1 MDEAATLSVVMGNK
15 REEEE
20 EGKEGGCKLKRTPT
34 MAKRPSVIDLRRG
47 RITEKVGETTAADQF
62 PNKTQKNVDL
72 SKSVIFP
79 LILPVDDKRRTLD
92 RLVARVEAQRKNRI
106 DLDGYVKQLQTTRN
120 TLNQSRTVHAPE
132 LRDLN
137 DRLAKIAVTRNA
149 LKKET
154 NGAEDTLKE
163 EDLGRKKM
171 MDAIA
176 VAENTLEKLEKKLGA
191 NADSI
196 SVIVRETSEQEEMNA
211 NVQKTMEEDIRTVK
225 QLEAYL
231 KKTMDATFNEQRT
244 LDDFRLGMGDEK
256 REIEGMKRRIKED
269 KAKDRALSQQLDAN
283 LQNAKKSEEMLERQN
298 STIMKTTESEL
309 RELLETTKRMH
320 SELKK
325 NVNDAEDKWVQLQD
339 ELSSLETTL
348 ANSKAN
354 EKVEEAKQ
362 RRYETKIEIL
372 KLEPAPTM
380 YTTYE
385 TIVKGQAKKKKKGI
399 ENGEM
404 TERLKI
410 TRKLKNQLDA
420 VKEEE
425 EEKSTV
431 LEDESVY
438 PDGIFSGTEEE
449 SEEKE
454 EEEERAAKKKRSKS
468 EAPSDGKGSKKKRKS
483 SVDGNEDAK
492 RIRDREREA
501 AAVIDRESNQIET
514 EADRLHREN
523 VQIEERIGR
532 LTEEVHKLQYEK
544 VTLREHIAEVEKKMD
559 EAEKRREEAEKKG
572 KKKTKKKSEESSLDV
587 VRLQQE
593 RRDLELQRN
602 ELKALL
608 AEFKKESI
616 RLNHAYKTM
625 RSWKEHADFEA
636 NRRLVDEVRTWRS
649 TVNQAEVDLEA
660 LAHLVKEARAVNGA
674 ARRDLSLVKPYEEE
688 HEMFIQLRD
697 RARYLTRK
705 LTEKRPLGK
714 ADIATATFELNN
726 IDLLDDNSTDTI
738 EMCGVKVSM
747 HTVPLLDNNDTK
759 NIFLWFEFESPTRNN
774 ATISCRIQ
782 KIDYRSRLNR
792 GVTIKVDMKFVRD
805 FREDTINFNSGEK
818 FAKVKVEE
826 KIFKVNVSY
835 ISAWSEF
842 FPTYFCS

>member
-1 MDEAATLSVVMGNK
+1 
-15 REEEE
+15 
-20 EGKEGGCKLKRTPT
+20 

-72 SKSVIFP
+72 SKS
-79 LILPVDDKRRTLD
+79 
-92 RLVARVEAQRKNRI
+92 
-106 DLDGYVKQLQTTRN
+106 
-120 TLNQSRTVHAPE
+120 QSRTVHAPE

-410 TRKLKNQLDA
+410 TRNRCRAKTSDAEKKVERLKNQLDA

-705 LTEKRPLGK
+705 LTEEKSRL
-714 ADIATATFELNN
+714 
-726 IDLLDDNSTDTI
+726 
-738 EMCGVKVSM
+738 
-747 HTVPLLDNNDTK
+747 
-759 NIFLWFEFESPTRNN
+759 ESPSPRAPTW
-774 ATISCRIQ
+774 
-782 KIDYRSRLNR
+782 SR
-792 GVTIKVDMKFVRD
+792 F
-805 FREDTINFNSGEK
+805 
-818 FAKVKVEE
+818 
-826 KIFKVNVSY
+826 
-835 ISAWSEF
+835 
-842 FPTYFCS
+842 